1 MDLEEI
7 TEEEYRSEGGKKSQI
22 ADMADAETIDFSS
35 FVHVDEFKD
44 PVSIKEHNSK
54 AKKEKPVSVKLD
66 NVDGWEVWNLHSCI
80 LQGLEDLGF
89 SKPTEIQSNTLS
101 HSILYQKDV
110 IGAAETGSGKTLAF
124 GLPILNHIAN
134 SKGDSQI
141 ESGEEE
147 IGDMRASDCEEPEAR
162 SPSPN
167 IASLIL
173 VPTRELA
180 IQVSNH
186 LKEVSKHMKVYIT
199 TIMGGMSTHKQER
212 LIEKTPD
219 IVVATPGRLWQ
230 LMNEH
235 QEFASKLGS
244 VKFLVLDEADRMLEQ
259 GHFRHLDDIL
269 GMMSVKRLAE
279 KEQIALK
286 RQTFVFSATMVNDVH
301 NARKHKK
308 QSKKSV
314 ADDQNALFD
323 ALLDKIEFRNQP
335 VYVNL
340 SKESVTASGVLE
352 SKIECSSKQEKDM
365 MLYYLL
371 TRYTG
376 KSIVFVN
383 SIDAIRRLVPIF
395 SKIRE
400 GIVGL
405 HAEMQQKQRL
415 KNLERFTS
423 SSDGILIS
431 SDVAARGLDI
441 PSVDHVI
448 HYQIPRQLD
457 TYVHRSGRT
466 ARANREGV
474 SVMLIAPEDHT
485 QYRKLCHALRKPD
498 GLPDFPVDRG
508 IADRLKQRLQIAKEI
523 DDLEHKSKK
532 QKNEKEWFKKAAEE
546 ADIYLSDED
555 GSDGENAH
563 ANKKENH
570 KLQQLKAKL
579 DELLAKPIL
588 PKGQSA
594 KYVTMNAAIAVLAS
608 KQKGQLVLSR
618 FYSTHSFLLESNGG
632 LESCR

>member
-7 TEEEYRSEGGKKSQI
+7 TEEEYRSEGSKKSKV
-22 ADMADAETIDFSS
+22 ADMSDVETIDFSS

-44 PVSIKEHNSK
+44 PMNIQEPKTK
-54 AKKEKPVSVKLD
+54 PKKEKPVSVKVE
-66 NVDGWEVWNLHSCI
+66 NVDGWDLWNLHPSI
-80 LQGLEDLGF
+80 MQGLQDLGF

-124 GLPILNHIAN
+124 GLPILHTIAN
-134 SKGDSQI
+134 AKDSTHLDLK
-141 ESGEEE
+141 EEAN
-147 IGDMRASDCEEPEAR
+147 ASDIEKLEKQSNET
-162 SPSPN
+162 N
-167 IASLIL
+167 VTGLIL

-180 IQVSNH
+180 LQVSNH
-186 LKEVSKHMKVYIT
+186 LKEASKHMQVYIT

-212 LIEKTPD
+212 LIQKTPD

-230 LMNEH
+230 LISEH
-235 QEFASKLGS
+235 QEFAGKLGK
-244 VKFLVLDEADRMLEQ
+244 VKYLVLDEADRMLEQ
-259 GHFRHLDDIL
+259 GHFKHLDDIL
-269 GMMSVKRLAE
+269 GTITVKRLSE
-279 KEQIALK
+279 IEQAALK
-286 RQTFVFSATMVNDVH
+286 RQTFVFSATMVNDIH
-301 NARKHKK
+301 SAKKHKK
-308 QSKKSV
+308 QSKKSGPN
-314 ADDQNALFD
+314 DQNALFD
-323 ALLDKIEFRNQP
+323 ALLSKIEFRNQP

-340 SKESVTASGVLE
+340 SKETTTASGILE
-352 SKIECSSKQEKDM
+352 SKIECTTKQEKDM

-415 KNLERFTS
+415 KNLERFTAS
-423 SSDGILIS
+423 SNGVLIS

-441 PSVDHVI
+441 PLVDHVI
-448 HYQIPRQLD
+448 HYQIPRQTD

-474 SVMLIAPEDHT
+474 SVMLVAPEDNN
-485 QYRKLCHALRKPD
+485 QYRKLCHALGKQD

-523 DDLEHKSKK
+523 DDLEHKNKK
-532 QKNEKEWFKKAAEE
+532 QKNEKDWFKKAAEE
-546 ADIYLSDED
+546 ADIYMSDED
-555 GSDGENAH
+555 ASDGELAYS
-563 ANKKENH
+563 NKKENQ
-570 KLQQLKAKL
+570 KIQQLKAKL
-579 DELLAKPIL
+579 EDMLSKPIL

-594 KYVTMNAAIAVLAS
+594 KYVTMNAAVAALAS
-608 KQKGQLVLSR
+608 KQKGQFVLIRCHPSYH
-618 FYSTHSFLLESNGG
+618 FNFKSN
-632 LESCR
+632 R